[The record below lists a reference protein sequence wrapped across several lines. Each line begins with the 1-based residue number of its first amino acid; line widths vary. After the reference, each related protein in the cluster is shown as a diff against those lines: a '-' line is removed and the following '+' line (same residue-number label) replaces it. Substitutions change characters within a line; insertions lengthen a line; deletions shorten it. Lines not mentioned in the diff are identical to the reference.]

1 MSKIYDS
8 NITSTTFVLVV
19 TRERHPQL
27 PSERLGDPHGDEPL
41 RLLRAEHVDAAA
53 ELGEV
58 ILPQLLLH
66 LLAALKQ
73 SHGRTR

>member
-1 MSKIYDS
+1 MSKNYDS
-8 NITSTTFVLVV
+8 NITFTTFILVV

-27 PSERLGDPHGDEPL
+27 PSQRLRDPHGNEPL

-58 ILPQLLLH
+58 ILPQLLLR
-66 LLAALKQ
+66 LLGALKQ